1 MQKIHVFCDSAAD
14 IPQAEVEQYGIDI
27 IPVTVTAG
35 GRSFREYYDMKPERY
50 WELLSESD
58 EIPTTAQ
65 ITPTQ
70 VLETYR
76 RAKENGCT
84 HVLGVIINAKGSGG
98 FQSCCIARD
107 MFYEEHGRDMVIELI
122 DSETYTYIYGRVIVE
137 ACRMR
142 DAGERFEDIVRL
154 SRARLKRSEAVLGV
168 YTLKHL
174 RKSGRI
180 SGGAAFVGEALG
192 LKPISLVAEG
202 AVTVVDKARGEKN
215 LVSRALAMVAG
226 RAVHPKGQTAILL
239 YGQIGSDKLDDIER
253 RLRDELGFADVRR
266 YPIGVS
272 VITNTGP
279 QAFAIAYYGAQRPV
293 D

>member
-1 MQKIHVFCDSAAD
+1 
-14 IPQAEVEQYGIDI
+14 
-27 IPVTVTAG
+27 
-35 GRSFREYYDMKPERY
+35 
-50 WELLSESD
+50 
-58 EIPTTAQ
+58 
-65 ITPTQ
+65 
-70 VLETYR
+70 
-76 RAKENGCT
+76 
-84 HVLGVIINAKGSGG
+84 
-98 FQSCCIARD
+98 

-215 LVSRALAMVAG
+215 LVSRALAMVAD